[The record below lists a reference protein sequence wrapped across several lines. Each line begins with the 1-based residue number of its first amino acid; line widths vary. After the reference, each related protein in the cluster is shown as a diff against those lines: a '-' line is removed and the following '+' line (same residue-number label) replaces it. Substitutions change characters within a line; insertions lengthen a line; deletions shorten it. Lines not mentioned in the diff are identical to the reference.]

1 MYECRNCGRLWNSD
15 SPNTESLCPYCG
27 QSSRV
32 VRKETSRWLLPLWLT
47 AGLLPTIVF
56 VLWTEIADANPFKA
70 VQPGRAF
77 DLTPFAAGSVIYLI
91 MWSVCRPYAS
101 RERSATALNVTIALA
116 LALGMIA
123 VNASLLFGACCA
135 SALHEA
141 GRINQ

>member
-1 MYECRNCGRLWNSD
+1 MALATLAHRGTAAN
-15 SPNTESLCPYCG
+15 YCVCIVDRDRG
-27 QSSRV
+27 CQS
-32 VRKETSRWLLPLWLT
+32 
-47 AGLLPTIVF
+47 I
-56 VLWTEIADANPFKA
+56 KA

-123 VNASLLFGACCA
+123 VNASLLFGAA
-135 SALHEA
+135 
-141 GRINQ
+141 